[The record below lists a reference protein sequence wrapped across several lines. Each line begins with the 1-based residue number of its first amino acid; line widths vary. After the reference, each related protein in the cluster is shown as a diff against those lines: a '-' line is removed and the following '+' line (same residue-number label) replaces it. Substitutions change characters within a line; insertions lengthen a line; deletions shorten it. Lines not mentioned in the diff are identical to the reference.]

1 MKRRK
6 LERWLRDHGA
16 CRDRHGKSHDI
27 WRKGDRQAT
36 MPRHGEINTFT
47 ARAICEQLD
56 VPEPRER

>member
-16 CRDRHGKSHDI
+16 CRDR
-27 WRKGDRQAT
+27 
-36 MPRHGEINTFT
+36 
-47 ARAICEQLD
+47 AICEQLD